1 MTDIPIIEAEIEP
14 IKPDTV
20 LYLCDRKACDNCS
33 YPLCNHTTDIS
44 HAFNR
49 DGLYKLH
56 SSSGLFEDERVS
68 GHHKGD

>member
-44 HAFNR
+44 HAVNFEKNLGGGYWEKEKR
-49 DGLYKLH
+49 DLH
-56 SSSGLFEDERVS
+56 D
-68 GHHKGD
+68 

>member
-44 HAFNR
+44 HAFN
-49 DGLYKLH
+49 
-56 SSSGLFEDERVS
+56 FEKVLAVDIGKKNRVCIFERR
-68 GHHKGD
+68 

>member
-33 YPLCNHTTDIS
+33 YSLCNHTTDIS
-44 HAFNR
+44 HAFNFEKGLGGGYWEKEKR
-49 DGLYKLH
+49 DLH
-56 SSSGLFEDERVS
+56 D
-68 GHHKGD
+68 

>member
-44 HAFNR
+44 HAFN
-49 DGLYKLH
+49 
-56 SSSGLFEDERVS
+56 FEKNLGGGYWE
-68 GHHKGD
+68 KEK

>member
-33 YPLCNHTTDIS
+33 YPL
-44 HAFNR
+44 
-49 DGLYKLH
+49 YKLH